1 MLSAATLLF
10 GQQDEPMKLISSL
23 RSRIDGVTGHMVNY
37 QPVYEHKGSSLRA
50 DSGYLYTDDL
60 DREYFDAF
68 GHVVITQPDGT
79 IIYANKLN
87 YAADPQLAILTGNV
101 RMVDSESTLTT
112 NYLTYNMR
120 NSIGT
125 YTGGGRIVNQAD
137 TITSKNAWYFN
148 RTKDAYFRYDVI
160 VRTPDV
166 QIYTDTMRY
175 NSDEKTTY
183 FYGPTNLKGKD
194 GENLYTEEGYYNTET
209 ELAEFFKNNLYTETT
224 RFLRGDTLY
233 YDGKQGIGRALRH
246 VLFVDTADQFF
257 AAGHKALYNKEEES
271 ILMTDLPL
279 ITMVMDEDDGENDE
293 DENVDMD
300 ADPDPD
306 LDAHPDELEPPL
318 TPSRTSSK
326 VDSVYLTA
334 DTLYSRMIML
344 RDYVPMDFQLDREGG
359 PFDEDSSE
367 FDDEMSSSDREANRL
382 RDSIAQEQRAVD
394 SLARDLLVNR
404 AKTILEDLDQS
415 PPGRDSLK
423 LILSREESLEYRR
436 PERVPVSMDSISL
449 ELDSVSIDS
458 IPLELDSAILESK
471 ALELDSVPMDS
482 IPLETIPLD
491 SLQLETLRLDSL
503 KKDSLRRDSLQ
514 REDLFRIYDFLKKDS
529 VEDAFLLKIPG
540 IVDSLATLDSTE
552 RNFLQRD
559 LIRKIPLKLDSMT
572 LDSLR
577 QSLHRKDSVENP
589 VPPPMEIP
597 KPDES
602 EATDSI
608 TMSMIE
614 RDLVADSV
622 LRERAQMP
630 TGLEADSLMSQAWLS
645 AQKTAPRDSLMQ
657 DSLTRDALM
666 RDSLHLDTAKT
677 RIIKAYRNVRLFKSD
692 LQAVADSAYYG
703 YPDSMMRF
711 FGAPMAWTQG
721 SQMSGDSLYLQ
732 IKNEKMDNML
742 LLGNAFI
749 VNTKDS
755 IKFNQIKGRKVT
767 GFFTKGDLERTFVD
781 GNAESLAY
789 MENKSK
795 TGYTDMYHSRSSRI
809 KLLFKDNDMTD
820 FIPIRSTEGTI
831 YPLRTLTQDQEILD
845 GFIWKPGD
853 RPTSKEDLLS
863 RKRAAPEPLELEP
876 PNPDVDAEPVEDPE
890 PDQDANPVEDPETVE
905 DPERKQEVEDPLG
918 P

>member
-1 MLSAATLLF
+1 
-10 GQQDEPMKLISSL
+10 MKLISSL

-37 QPVYEHKGSSLRA
+37 QPVYEHKGSSLKA
-50 DSGYLYTDDL
+50 DSGYLYTDEL
-60 DREYFDAF
+60 NREYFDAF
-68 GHVVITQPDGT
+68 GNVVITQPNGT

-101 RMVDSESTLTT
+101 RMVDGESTLTT

-233 YDGKQGIGRALRH
+233 YDGKNGIGRALRH
-246 VLFVDTADQFF
+246 VLFVDTSDQFY
-257 AAGHKALYNKEEES
+257 AAGHKAIYNKEEES

-279 ITMVMDEDDGENDE
+279 ITMVMDEEETTEDLSPPESVENE
-293 DENVDMD
+293 ITSPEN
-300 ADPDPD
+300 
-306 LDAHPDELEPPL
+306 
-318 TPSRTSSK
+318 TSK

-344 RDYVPMDFQLDREGG
+344 RDYVAMDFQLDREGG
-359 PFDEDSSE
+359 PFDEDNSE
-367 FDDEMSSSDREANRL
+367 FDDEMSSSDKVEDRL
-382 RDSIAQEQRAVD
+382 RDSIRQEQRAVD
-394 SLARDLLVNR
+394 SLARALLTER
-404 AKTILEDLDQS
+404 AKSVLERLGQS

-423 LILSREESLEYRR
+423 LILSREETLEYRR
-436 PERVPVSMDSISL
+436 PERVPVRL
-449 ELDSVSIDS
+449 DS
-458 IPLELDSAILESK
+458 IPPAR
-471 ALELDSVPMDS
+471 DSVM
-482 IPLETIPLD
+482 LETF
-491 SLQLETLRLDSL
+491 RLDSL
-503 KKDSLRRDSLQ
+503 KKDSIRRDSLQ
-514 REDLFRIYDFLKKDS
+514 REDLYRIYDFLKKDS
-529 VEDAFLLKIPG
+529 VEEAFLLQIPS
-540 IVDSLATLDSTE
+540 IIDSLATLDSTE
-552 RNFLQRD
+552 RNFLKRD
-559 LIRKIPLKLDSMT
+559 LIRKIPLELDSPT
-572 LDSLR
+572 LDSLKQGL
-577 QSLHRKDSVENP
+577 QSKDSIAEISVEI
-589 VPPPMEIP
+589 PMEMP
-597 KPDES
+597 QLNES
-602 EATDSI
+602 EEQDSI
-608 TMSMIE
+608 MMSLIE
-614 RDLVADSV
+614 RDLAADSV
-622 LRERAQMP
+622 LRESALIP
-630 TGLEADSLMSQAWLS
+630 TGLEADSLMTQAFLTT
-645 AQKTAPRDSLMQ
+645 QKTPHRDSLLQ
-657 DSLTRDALM
+657 DSLSRDALM
-666 RDSLHLDTAKT
+666 KDSLHLDTAKT

-711 FGAPMAWTQG
+711 FGSPMAWTQG

-755 IKFNQIKGRKVT
+755 LKFNQIKGRKIT
-767 GFFTKGDLERTFVD
+767 GFFTDGELERTFID
-781 GNAESLAY
+781 GNAESIAY

-831 YPLRTLTQDQEILD
+831 YPLRTLTQDQEILE

-853 RPTSKEDLLS
+853 RPTSKEDLLN
-863 RKRAAPEPLELEP
+863 RKRAAPEPLELDPPDEGTEP
-876 PNPDVDAEPVEDPE
+876 L
-890 PDQDANPVEDPETVE
+890 E
-905 DPERKQEVEDPLG
+905 DPERKQEVEDPLDL
-918 P
+918 